1 MKKQHPIPMPHNKAS
16 RREFIK
22 KSTLAGTMLGMTDF
36 VPDSSK
42 TKNLKHITASGS
54 AGSIHVAPRY
64 HRWHVDPGVEWV
76 ETNTSYSHLDW
87 KIPLAQTALVLVDV
101 WQRHYL
107 KDTEKRTE
115 EIIDNKLVP
124 LITACRKSGM
134 EVIHTPSAP
143 TAHAHPNWI
152 NLPINQPRQLH
163 ADWPPADFRSLNG
176 PFAAYRRPTEPR
188 EKERQNLPTLRI
200 HPKVAPTTKEAV
212 IATGDEL
219 HLYCK
224 QKGILFL
231 FFAGFNTNACVLRN
245 DYATIKMSEKGYQVL
260 LVRDCT
266 TGMETRE
273 TQATMSQ
280 TLGAILHLEMFGQ
293 YSVTSD
299 EMIAGFS

>member
-1 MKKQHPIPMPHNKAS
+1 MRNNS

-22 KSTLAGTMLGMTDF
+22 KSSLAGALVGLTNAATAKSLMELPRQHLNPAGG
-36 VPDSSK
+36 K
-42 TKNLKHITASGS
+42 LKVS
-54 AGSIHVAPRY
+54 PRY
-64 HRWHVDPGVEWV
+64 HRWHVDPGVEWL
-76 ETNTSYSHLDW
+76 ESNTTYSHLDW
-87 KIPLAQTALVLVDV
+87 TIPLSQTALVLIDV

-107 KDTEKRTE
+107 KDTEDRSEK
-115 EIIDNKLVP
+115 IIDEKLVP
-124 LITACRKSGM
+124 LIAACRKAGM

-143 TAHAHPNWI
+143 TAHKHPNWI
-152 NLPINQPRQLH
+152 NLIKKTERKPV
-163 ADWPPADFRSLNG
+163 ADEWPPAQFKSLSG
-176 PFAAYRRPTEPR
+176 EFSAYRRPVEVR
-188 EKERQNLPTLRI
+188 EKERQSLPELSI
-200 HPKVAPTTKEAV
+200 HPKVAPTPQEVV

-219 HLYCK
+219 HAYCR

-260 LVRDCT
+260 VVRDCT
-266 TGMETRE
+266 TAMETRD

-280 TLGAILHLEMFGQ
+280 TEGAILHLEMFGQ